1 MSALPWVHS
10 VSYGDDED
18 SLSYAYM
25 ERVNTEFM
33 KAAARGLTILF
44 ASGVARPGMAGPEH
58 GAPGTRWGC
67 GRGGWDAVVT
77 VTCVSAG
84 DDGAGCRRVHSG
96 NHTFRPSFPASRWVR
111 EGARGEGS
119 TQTCGGTA
127 SLGPIGV

>member
-1 MSALPWVHS
+1 MEGVAGMPW
-10 VSYGDDED
+10 
-18 SLSYAYM
+18 SLSP
-25 ERVNTEFM
+25 V
-33 KAAARGLTILF
+33 
-44 ASGVARPGMAGPEH
+44 
-58 GAPGTRWGC
+58 
-67 GRGGWDAVVT
+67 
-77 VTCVSAG
+77 CVSAG